1 MNLIKVIYVKKQPL
15 RHLPDENIASCCTSG
30 YLGSGGVSFCFIVL
44 LFLQRVYDAFLPQIT
59 AIQTVSHGPAA
70 LTSPG
75 SLFKVQNLGLQLRP
89 TESEAA
95 FKKITQVTRVHF
107 KI

>member
-95 FKKITQVTRVHF
+95 FKNITQVTRVHF